1 MLPSADLEARVARDY
16 ASARRRAFFRGLLA
30 LLHGRP
36 NQLLAFQDVNQ
47 KLRLGGPI
55 YRGVQAVPLTQI
67 VGSVDRY
74 RDFDREFL
82 PTQSHTAGRW
92 RSISRAWYQDLSL
105 PPVLLYK
112 VGEVYF
118 VVDGNHRVSV
128 ARDLGQQYIDAEVR
142 ECAVKVPVTPDLL
155 ASDLE
160 RMGEKVEFLER
171 TVLDRCC
178 PGASIELTILGGYG
192 RLLEHI
198 AVHKYFM
205 GLENRRDITDAEAV
219 RHWHEAVYLPV
230 VGVIRRSQILE
241 EFPHNTEADLY
252 LWAMDHQHY
261 LIESGQSQLQPPE
274 QAAEQL
280 LDILDQKTAGTPGL
294 ESGADSPPGT
304 ASPAPPESPPGN
316 RNESS

>member
-92 RSISRAWYQDLSL
+92 RSISRAW
-105 PPVLLYK
+105 
-112 VGEVYF
+112 
-118 VVDGNHRVSV
+118 
-128 ARDLGQQYIDAEVR
+128 LGQQYIDAEVR